1 MAWYKGNLHMHS
13 YWSDGHDFPE
23 MIAEWFKNAGYDF
36 IAFTEHDRHQT
47 GDKWVSRD
55 LARGS
60 GRSMADGG
68 LFEKYVERFGC
79 SWVETRAGDEEMVRV
94 KPLAE
99 YRHLFEQAGQF
110 LIITGEEV
118 TTSWGDAKDT
128 RQTHWVNVF
137 NTPEPVAPQHDPN
150 SSCRAIQ
157 ASFAAAQAMAIAS
170 GSEVLT
176 YLNHPNVDWAATAE
190 DIASVDGLR
199 HIEIYTALN
208 MCNTL
213 GDEFRAS
220 AERIW
225 DIALTLRLSKD
236 GQLIYGLATDD
247 CHTYAHH
254 WQLGDTALP
263 GRAWIYVQSEWLTP
277 AHILAAV
284 NRGDFY
290 GSSGVVLDAVNTRD
304 GAIDLAIC
312 PQKGVRYTTRFI
324 GTLKGVDLSSQAVQD
339 AQGKPLRTTRNYSNE
354 IGQVL
359 DETTSLN
366 PSYTCSGDELY
377 VRAVVTADREHPNPT
392 GPNDFE
398 KAWSQP
404 VVPSAQAH

>member
-1 MAWYKGNLHMHS
+1 MTWYKGNLHMHS
-13 YWSDGHDFPE
+13 YWSNGHDFPE
-23 MIAEWFKNAGYDF
+23 IIAEWFKNAGYDF

-55 LARGS
+55 LAKGS

-68 LFEKYVERFGC
+68 LFEKYVERFGP
-79 SWVETRAGDEEMVRV
+79 SWVETRSGEEEMVRV
-94 KPLAE
+94 KPLSE
-99 YRHLFEQAGQF
+99 YRHLVEEAERF

-118 TTSWGDAKDT
+118 TTSWGDVEDT
-128 RQTHWVNVF
+128 SQTHWVNVF
-137 NTPEPVAPQHDPN
+137 NTPEPVAPQHNPD
-150 SSCRAIQ
+150 SSQRAMR
-157 ASFAAAQAMAIAS
+157 ATFAAAQAIAASS
-170 GSEVLT
+170 GSEVLA

-190 DIASVDGLR
+190 TIASVEELR

-213 GDEFRAS
+213 GDGLRAS

-225 DIALTLRLSKD
+225 DIALTLRLSKG
-236 GQLIYGLATDD
+236 GQPIYGLATDD

-263 GRAWIYVQSEWLTP
+263 GRAWIGVQSEWLTP
-277 AHILAAV
+277 EHILAAV

-290 GSSGVVLDAVNTRD
+290 GSSGVVLDDLSLRD
-304 GAIDLAIC
+304 NGINMSIR
-312 PQKGVRYTTRFI
+312 PQQGVRYTTRFI
-324 GTLKGVDLSSQAVQD
+324 GTPRGADISSQAVQD
-339 AQGKPLRTTRNYSNE
+339 AEGKPLRTTRSYSNE

-366 PSYTCSGDELY
+366 PSYTCSGDEQLY
-377 VRAVVTADREHPNPT
+377 VRAVVTSDRPHPNPT

-404 VVPSAQAH
+404 IVPKT